1 MYSTEPSALARQ
13 AIAGIES
20 SVACSWTACSARLRS
35 VKSRTNATP
44 SLLPLTSTEFCP
56 ACIGFAAFAAAALL
70 APGVHEY
77 SPKRTIFD
85 QIADCFSS
93 LRQRKDPADR
103 RLQLTFLQEFQES
116 CVRCSHRLLGEESEG
131 EPADRC
137 SLPDDVGNVDLGLTS
152 SSVAGSDHSATKGE
166 RRERLTSQFSA
177 DAVDDDIDALA
188 FGDPHNTLL
197 EAFLG
202 EVDHMIISSRASLV
216 CLFGAAGSRDR

>member
-1 MYSTEPSALARQ
+1 MS
-13 AIAGIES
+13 
-20 SVACSWTACSARLRS
+20 SARSDLKTFTFPLAPYNFRMTAICDESNMRTLLRLMLMPT
-35 VKSRTNATP
+35 R
-44 SLLPLTSTEFCP
+44 ERHQ
-56 ACIGFAAFAAAALL
+56 AAAALL

-116 CVRCSHRLLGEESEG
+116 FVRCSHRLLGEESEG

-152 SSVAGSDHSATKGE
+152 SSIAGSDHSATEGE
-166 RRERLTSQFSA
+166 RCERLASQFSA
-177 DAVDDDIDALA
+177 DAVDDDID
-188 FGDPHNTLL
+188 
-197 EAFLG
+197 
-202 EVDHMIISSRASLV
+202 
-216 CLFGAAGSRDR
+216 

>member
-1 MYSTEPSALARQ
+1 MYSTEPSDLARQ

-85 QIADCFSS
+85 QIANCFSC
-93 LRQRKDPADR
+93 LRQREDPADR

-116 CVRCSHRLLGEESEG
+116 CVRCSHSLLGEESES
-131 EPADRC
+131 ETADCC
-137 SLPDDVGNVDLGLTS
+137 SFPDDVDNVDLGLTS
-152 SSVAGSDHSATKGE
+152 SCIASSDQSATKDE

-177 DAVDDDIDALA
+177 DAVDGDIDALA
-188 FGDPHNTLL
+188 FGDPHNPLL

-216 CLFGAAGSRDR
+216 CLFGAA

>member
-1 MYSTEPSALARQ
+1 MYSMTPSALARQ
-13 AIAGIES
+13 AIVGIES

-44 SLLPLTSTEFCP
+44 SLLPLTSTGIP
-56 ACIGFAAFAAAALL
+56 NCIGFAAFAAAALL

-116 CVRCSHRLLGEESEG
+116 CVRCSHLLLSEESEG

-137 SLPDDVGNVDLGLTS
+137 GLPDDVGNVDLGLTS
-152 SSVAGSDHSATKGE
+152 SSIAGSDHSATKGE
-166 RRERLTSQFSA
+166 RRERLASQFSA

-188 FGDPHNTLL
+188 FGDTQNAIL
-197 EAFLG
+197 EALLG
-202 EVDHMIISSRASLV
+202 KIDHVIV
-216 CLFGAAGSRDR
+216 

>member
-1 MYSTEPSALARQ
+1 MKYSTKPSALARQ
-13 AIAGIES
+13 AATGIES
-20 SVACSWTACSARLRS
+20 RVCCTRLTMEPTFGR
-35 VKSRTNATP
+35 
-44 SLLPLTSTEFCP
+44 LPLDFCRD
-56 ACIGFAAFAAAALL
+56 CIGFAAFAAAALL

-116 CVRCSHRLLGEESEG
+116 CVRCSHLLLSEESEG

-137 SLPDDVGNVDLGLTS
+137 GLPDDVGNVDLGLTS
-152 SSVAGSDHSATKGE
+152 SSIAGSDHSATKGE
-166 RRERLTSQFSA
+166 RRERLASQFSA

-188 FGDPHNTLL
+188 FGDTQNAIL
-197 EAFLG
+197 EALLG
-202 EVDHMIISSRASLV
+202 KIDHVIVSSRASSV

>member
-1 MYSTEPSALARQ
+1 MYSMTPSALARQ
-13 AIAGIES
+13 AIVGIES

-44 SLLPLTSTEFCP
+44 SLLPLTSTGIP
-56 ACIGFAAFAAAALL
+56 NCIGFAAFAAAALL

-103 RLQLTFLQEFQES
+103 RLQLAFLQEFQES
-116 CVRCSHRLLGEESEG
+116 RVRCSHRLLGEQSES
-131 EPADRC
+131 EPADCC
-137 SLPDDVGNVDLGLTS
+137 SFPNDVSNVDLGLTS
-152 SSVAGSDHSATKGE
+152 SSIAGSDHSATKGE

-188 FGDPHNTLL
+188 FGDPHNTSL

-216 CLFGAAGSRDR
+216 CLFGAAGCRDR